1 MLWAVIPLLTNNE
14 IMNYSHGW
22 CGVCWCMVL
31 SVQVCVWVWM
41 DKVPGMN
48 GDENSQD
55 PDGGQ
60 SSPTIVLVLCVSGSK
75 DLAGGEWGVTR

>member
-1 MLWAVIPLLTNNE
+1 
-14 IMNYSHGW
+14 
-22 CGVCWCMVL
+22 MVL

-55 PDGGQ
+55 PDGGL

-75 DLAGGEWGVTR
+75 DLVGGEWGVTR